1 MNELL
6 VLQHKNLR
14 AQEEIELQH
23 LKLGS
28 DMEHLQ
34 NCYAKLKVKTQD
46 NSTNIIQCLYLAYT
60 VHS

>member
-14 AQEEIELQH
+14 AQEEVEIQH

-34 NCYAKLKVKTQD
+34 NCYAKLKVKPQD
-46 NSTNIIQCLYLAYT
+46 NFSNVMQCLCLADT